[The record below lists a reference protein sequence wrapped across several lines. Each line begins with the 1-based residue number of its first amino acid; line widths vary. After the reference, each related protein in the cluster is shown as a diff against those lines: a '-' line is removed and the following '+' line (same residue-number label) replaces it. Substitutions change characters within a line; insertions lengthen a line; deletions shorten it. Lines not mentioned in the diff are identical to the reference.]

1 MVKRQVQQGLASY
14 RDVDGVWR
22 HALAGE
28 SVDVASDDLQ
38 RFDQLNAAPD
48 YTPKEEP
55 EPVKK
60 TTAKKTAA
68 PRKVA
73 RK

>member
-1 MVKRQVQQGLASY
+1 MHSLVSRSTL
-14 RDVDGVWR
+14 RPTTW
-22 HALAGE
+22 
-28 SVDVASDDLQ
+28 Q